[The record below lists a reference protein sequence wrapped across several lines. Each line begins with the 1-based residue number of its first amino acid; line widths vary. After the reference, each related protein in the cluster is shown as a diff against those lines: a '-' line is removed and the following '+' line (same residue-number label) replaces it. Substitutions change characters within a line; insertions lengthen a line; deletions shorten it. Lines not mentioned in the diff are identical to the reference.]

1 MKILKNK
8 KLMAKVGYTTMSV
21 LSIAAGTLLLASPAS
36 AQLSTVTTNIIQQFE
51 GLVNVLSGVAYI
63 GGVGFG
69 IKAALKFKEHNETK
83 GQVPL
88 SQPIVM
94 ALVAALLIGLP
105 SFIGVIRDSTLGSSA
120 QQSSIQ
126 GGAIDTIR

>member
-21 LSIAAGTLLLASPAS
+21 LSIAAGTLLLSSPAS

-126 GGAIDTIR
+126 QGAMDTIR

>member
-8 KLMAKVGYTTMSV
+8 KLVAKVGYTTMSV

-105 SFIGVIRDSTLGSSA
+105 SFIGVVRDSTLGSSA